1 MTRSGGQ
8 RDWSRGQADSSLV
21 ELRVQ
26 RMIHDVNV
34 SWSVHTCAVAGTNVP
49 HQNWST
55 MSVVM
60 ETHGAV
66 SLLTAGLPARAD
78 EIGDWPDLTDRTVR
92 MEFTPAAIRAL
103 AHLVEKWSLTVREMC
118 DLLGGVSES
127 SWHSWQK
134 HEPEALTVDQLM
146 RTSLL
151 LGIYGAL
158 QVIHS
163 GDLADEW
170 VRLSNSN
177 RLFGGRTP
185 LESMLTG
192 GIPAMVEVRALLDGR
207 RAGW

>member
-1 MTRSGGQ
+1 
-8 RDWSRGQADSSLV
+8 
-21 ELRVQ
+21 
-26 RMIHDVNV
+26 
-34 SWSVHTCAVAGTNVP
+34 
-49 HQNWST
+49 

-103 AHLVEKWSLTVREMC
+103 AQLVEKWSLTVREMC

-134 HEPEALTVDQLM
+134 HEPEALTVDQLT

-158 QVIHS
+158 HVIHS

-192 GIPAMVEVRALLDGR
+192 GIPTMIEVRALLDGR